1 VMNEGITAF
10 EKKKVL
16 IERLRSFDSL
26 LVAFSG
32 GTDSS
37 FLLAAAQEA
46 LGDRVMAVT
55 ACSPVHPRRELDEAL
70 AFLDE
75 RGIPYTLL
83 ESGEMRLPEFLANGP
98 DRCYWCKRDLFRK
111 ILSLAREKGI
121 SKVAHGANL
130 DDMEDYRPGN
140 RATMELGILAPLLE
154 ARLGKEEIRFLSRE
168 MGLSTWDRPAGA
180 CLATRIP
187 YGRPITMDDLRM
199 VEEAEEFL
207 AGKGFRQ
214 FRVRH
219 HGAVARI
226 ELEEKDIP
234 EMLSGS
240 LRQETARR
248 LLEIGFLH
256 VALDLGGYRQGALN
270 RALDGKKD

>member
-256 VALDLGGYRQGALN
+256 VALDLEGYRQGALN

>member
-1 VMNEGITAF
+1 MNEGITAF